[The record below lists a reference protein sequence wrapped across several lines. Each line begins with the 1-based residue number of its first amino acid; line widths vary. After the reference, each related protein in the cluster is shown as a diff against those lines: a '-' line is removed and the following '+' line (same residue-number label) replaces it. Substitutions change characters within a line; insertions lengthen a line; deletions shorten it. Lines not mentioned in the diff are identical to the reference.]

1 MYNFPK
7 DPAMRRRWM
16 SRINRTSDNLV
27 PNKHKVC
34 SEHFAEED
42 FDPGDLLAF
51 RMMSEKY
58 PNSRIRLKDD
68 AVPNTDRG
76 TDGFVLRPETTK
88 KKCWSRS
95 KTTCIK
101 EKVTLEMDLSPYIR
115 DAVPQT
121 FHGQP
126 MPTKES
132 LLGKRRSRM

>member
-76 TDGFVLRPETTK
+76 TDGFVLRPETTPSEDSQPGP
-88 KKCWSRS
+88 SRRQERHS
-95 KTTCIK
+95 KPSLI
-101 EKVTLEMDLSPYIR
+101 LSP
-115 DAVPQT
+115 AQ
-121 FHGQP
+121 
-126 MPTKES
+126 E
-132 LLGKRRSRM
+132 

>member
-95 KTTCIK
+95 KTT
-101 EKVTLEMDLSPYIR
+101 SR
-115 DAVPQT
+115 RR
-121 FHGQP
+121 
-126 MPTKES
+126 
-132 LLGKRRSRM
+132 LLWKWTYHLI